1 MVLEMHQEMWGV
13 AMSGWRA
20 SQVTWLRCVALAR
33 GIEITAAL
41 DMLLTRLH
49 TELRA
54 RHLQQVFY
62 AGDESADTWL
72 APELERFG
80 YVPDTMVVVYEKHDL
95 YIPSYGTQE
104 IYVRAARLS
113 DLQDLVLLDSR
124 CFESH
129 WTMNETVFSA
139 AILEPSF
146 FVVAQVDTRAV
157 GYAYATSHFGGRLV
171 HLVRIAVDPA
181 QRQKGIGA
189 RLLSE
194 VITFARRQQADIVTL
209 NTQSYNEQAQR
220 LYRWFG
226 FAPNGEYQ
234 TVLRFDL

>member
-1 MVLEMHQEMWGV
+1 V
-13 AMSGWRA
+13 
-20 SQVTWLRCVALAR
+20 
-33 GIEITAAL
+33 
-41 DMLLTRLH
+41 
-49 TELRA
+49 
-54 RHLQQVFY
+54 
-62 AGDESADTWL
+62 

-80 YVPDTMVVVYEKHDL
+80 YVPDTMVVVYEKHDMS
-95 YIPSYGTQE
+95 IPSYGDQE
-104 IYVRAARLS
+104 MFVRPARLS
-113 DLQDLVLLDSR
+113 DLADLVSLDNR

-129 WTMNETVFSA
+129 WTMNEPVFSA

-146 FVVAQVDTRAV
+146 FMVAQVGSSAI

-181 QRQKGIGA
+181 QRGNGIGA
-189 RLLSE
+189 RLLAE
-194 VITFARRQQADIVTL
+194 VITFARRQGADLVTL